1 MKELKK
7 VIKDN
12 YEVYFSSRDG
22 YSIHS
27 IKSDV
32 YYDLVELKSFMGTA
46 TTDCIAIMPALENS
60 GYVGILNYFFGA
72 NENDAISI
80 AADLIEDFETGKI
93 KMQSYIDMYCL
104 NDLVAHLIDKNIA
117 IKVD

>member
-12 YEVYFSSRDG
+12 YEIYFSSRDG

-32 YYDLVELKSFMGTA
+32 YYDLVELKSFKGTA

-60 GYVGILNYFFGA
+60 GYVGILTYFFGA
-72 NENDAISI
+72 NENDAIS
-80 AADLIEDFETGKI
+80 
-93 KMQSYIDMYCL
+93 
-104 NDLVAHLIDKNIA
+104 
-117 IKVD
+117 VDEILSG

>member
-1 MKELKK
+1 
-7 VIKDN
+7 
-12 YEVYFSSRDG
+12 
-22 YSIHS
+22 
-27 IKSDV
+27 
-32 YYDLVELKSFMGTA
+32 MGTA

-93 KMQSYIDMYCL
+93 KMQS
-104 NDLVAHLIDKNIA
+104 
-117 IKVD
+117 